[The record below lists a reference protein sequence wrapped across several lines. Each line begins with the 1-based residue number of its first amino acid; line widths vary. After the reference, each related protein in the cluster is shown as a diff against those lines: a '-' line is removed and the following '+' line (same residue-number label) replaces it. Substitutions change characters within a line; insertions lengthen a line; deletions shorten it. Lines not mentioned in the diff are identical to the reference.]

1 MARAPVTIETKRLL
15 LTQPPPEDAW
25 LVLAYYEEN
34 REHLEPWE
42 PARTPEFYS
51 VAHWED
57 RLRRNREDADRDRGL
72 RLFLLRRPER
82 EDDEPQDV
90 IGSCNFTEVVRG
102 PFQCCT
108 LGFGLSA
115 KHEGQG
121 YMREALEAAMAYVFE
136 DLGVHR
142 IEAAYQPHNQR
153 SGGLLRRLGFT
164 VDGYARDYLHLAGSW
179 RDHILTSKTNPRW

>member
-1 MARAPVTIETKRLL
+1 MRSFALVF
-15 LTQPPPEDAW
+15 
-25 LVLAYYEEN
+25 VLAYYEEN

-51 VAHWED
+51 LAHLED
-57 RLRRNREDADRDRGL
+57 RLRRNRDDVDRDRGL
-72 RLFLLRRPER
+72 RLFLLRRPEA
-82 EDDEPQDV
+82 EDEEPQDV

-108 LGFGLSA
+108 LGFGLAA
-115 KHEGQG
+115 KHEGKG
-121 YMREALEAAMAYVFE
+121 YMREALEASIAYVFE
-136 DLGVHR
+136 ELGVHR

-164 VDGYARDYLHLAGSW
+164 VEGFARDYLHLAGAW
-179 RDHILTSKTNPRW
+179 RDHVLTSKTNPSW